1 MWANEYVLSSAHR
14 HLFVTTLAALGP
26 HPQPS
31 TLHAYCSIERSNLF
45 EQLCALLSKTAFPV
59 SGPVAAVHLQSVDGI
74 LAILTA
80 LASGC
85 SGVADLGAHMAA
97 LAGWL
102 AGWLA
107 VTRPCRQRA
116 HPFAACSGV
125 LLVWLAP
132 WCPLQDFG
140 SHPRSITGS
149 SPACPALPACLPA
162 NLLAVADSGSLS
174 QMEDPG
180 EFVDIWSALS
190 TGSHPPLS
198 QVGGRWAAR
207 LGVPATAA
215 TQSRRWG

>member
-1 MWANEYVLSSAHR
+1 MLSSAHR
-14 HLFVTTLAALGP
+14 HLFVATLAALGP

-74 LAILTA
+74 MAILTA
-80 LASGC
+80 LAGGC

-97 LAGWL
+97 LAAWL
-102 AGWLA
+102 AGRFTPVPPACAFLCCMLW
-107 VTRPCRQRA
+107 C
-116 HPFAACSGV
+116 AAC
-125 LLVWLAP
+125 LVGALV
-132 WCPLQDFG
+132 
-140 SHPRSITGS
+140 
-149 SPACPALPACLPA
+149 SPARLWQPPALHHGILTGLPCFACLPA

-207 LGVPATAA
+207 LGIPATAV